1 MIYPDR
7 VGSYFFTVT
16 PRRLVPVPT
25 LDRSSSSRPYS
36 TTTCLLKYIR
46 PLCVVKRKCYLLCKY
61 CNEFCPDW
69 FHSTS
74 KVVRIRYFSVIFGP
88 QTFSSH
94 FFVPPS
100 LRSLLASCRNS
111 WKGWIVSLISSS
123 RLPES
128 DTVNVWRLHK
138 TRGVKGPLEVRL

>member
-1 MIYPDR
+1 MIYPDH
-7 VGSYFFTVT
+7 VGSFLFFTVT

-36 TTTCLLKYIR
+36 TTTCLLKYIK

-74 KVVRIRYFSVIFGP
+74 KVVRIFFFSHYFWAADIFQSFLCP
-88 QTFSSH
+88 ALFKELAA
-94 FFVPPS
+94 FVS
-100 LRSLLASCRNS
+100 QQLREMNCQFDLLLVGFCGCKIYFGKLS
-111 WKGWIVSLISSS
+111 
-123 RLPES
+123 
-128 DTVNVWRLHK
+128 
-138 TRGVKGPLEVRL
+138 